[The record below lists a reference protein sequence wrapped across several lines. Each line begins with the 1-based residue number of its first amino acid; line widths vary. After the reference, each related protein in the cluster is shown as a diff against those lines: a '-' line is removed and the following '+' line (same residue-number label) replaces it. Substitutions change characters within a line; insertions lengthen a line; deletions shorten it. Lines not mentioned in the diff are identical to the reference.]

1 MTFPNIPP
9 VPVNAQ
15 TITAAGGALLTNID
29 AIATQAAA
37 ASTQYYA
44 TTAAGLAATTN
55 GQYFVLPGD
64 GLTTYANLYRNNAGS
79 AVLVAEASA
88 AAIINSQGYNVLS
101 AGAVGDGVTDDTL
114 AIRSAITS
122 AGVNGVLI
130 FPPGKTFLLTG
141 SLNPMQGQ
149 TWIGSGAI
157 LKRAAE
163 VKTTTASAIVKN
175 VNGQTITLSS
185 VTGFSVGMDV
195 TVFDGATSSTADNY
209 NHRITALDAGAKT
222 ITVDTPFAKD
232 FPSGGTVIRSFSQI
246 DTTRTGTNVP
256 DVTIKGLR
264 FDGNQAGN
272 ASLQWWWVNNEI
284 LAGGD
289 RLKVLD
295 CYIVNAQAEAIQCG
309 GIGIEISRNWIKDC
323 QGNGIHLSA
332 ATGGS
337 NQARITGNYIKNCNL
352 SGTLTGHADGCIV
365 LSNLVADTLVD
376 GNYCENG
383 IGGVSSINSNDN
395 SDITIANNTIRN
407 CTQYA
412 IGGLTSND
420 YVQNLIIEGNRC
432 YSSGYIYL
440 YSGGSPSAGVGP
452 RRFIVTG
459 NLLVLTWIR
468 ALKCYDGVISGNNI
482 YNVGDTTN
490 NAVEVTSCQGV
501 VVQGNNIVGGNRNI
515 VVAGTTNSKEI
526 LVTGNRCRD
535 AYNQGIA
542 LFDDAMI
549 SCAAIG
555 NSVGVNA
562 TFTPATSYVGI
573 MVGNGSTANSNVV
586 NVETN
591 TTGQYGIRCPNGAT
605 NTLGAIV
612 CNNQIRSSTNVPSI
626 KLFGGSQNN
635 IVVNNFILQ
644 AIAQGGAGAQPNT
657 VTGNITIY

>member
-157 LKRAAE
+157 LKRAAA
-163 VKTTTASAIVKN
+163 VSTTTQTAISAASTPIVWLE
-175 VNGQTITLSS
+175 VADPTIFGVGQ
-185 VTGFSVGMDV
+185 DV
-195 TVFDGATSSTADNY
+195 TVFNGATRDNY
-209 NHRITALDAGAKT
+209 NHRILQVDIVGSRIQIDTAFSTA
-222 ITVDTPFAKD
+222 
-232 FPSGGTVIRSFSQI
+232 FPAGGTVVRSFHQV
-246 DTTRTGTNVP
+246 DTTRNGANVT
-256 DVTIKGLR
+256 DVTIDGLHLN
-264 FDGNQAGN
+264 GNSAN
-272 ASLQWWWVNNEI
+272 NTILQYWWVNSEI
-284 LAGGD
+284 LVAGD
-289 RLKVLD
+289 RCRVRN
-295 CYIVNAQAEAIQCG
+295 CYVENAQAEGILFG
-309 GIGIEISRNWIKDC
+309 GTDVAVEDNHVENC
-323 QGNGIHLSA
+323 QGNGIHFGALPS
-332 ATGGS
+332 T
-337 NQARITGNYIKNCNL
+337 NQAKVTGNFVKNCNL
-352 SGTLTGHADGCIV
+352 AGIGPGHEDGCIV
-365 LSNLVADTLVD
+365 FSNICADILIAN
-376 GNYCENG
+376 NYCENG
-383 IGGVSSINSNDN
+383 IGGIASINSNDN
-395 SDITIANNTIRN
+395 SDVTITGNTIRN
-407 CTQYA
+407 CTSYA
-412 IGGLTSND
+412 IGGLTSTD
-420 YVQNLIIEGNRC
+420 YVQNIIISGNRC

-440 YSGGSPSAGVGP
+440 YGGGAAPGVGVGP
-452 RRFIVTG
+452 RRFVI
-459 NLLVLTWIR
+459 NDNILVLTWIR
-468 ALKCYDGVISGNNI
+468 LFRAYDGVVSGNQIN
-482 YNVGDTTN
+482 NVGDTTN

-515 VVAGTTNSKEI
+515 VVTGTTNSKEV